1 MVPRPFVQV
10 LRIINRT
17 GKIRDCL
24 PIGVRMALLLR
35 TDCLQIYT
43 LLVHIQKLVG
53 YRHHHYHCHC
63 QYGRWIS
70 HLSNCTLYS
79 ALAEDMAKSEAWLST
94 SEL

>member
-1 MVPRPFVQV
+1 MPRPFVQA

-24 PIGVRMALLLR
+24 PIGTRMALLR

-53 YRHHHYHCHC
+53 Y
-63 QYGRWIS
+63 S
-70 HLSNCTLYS
+70 HNLIPLYCILLRVS
-79 ALAEDMAKSEAWLST
+79 
-94 SEL
+94 